1 MDLKLQRYMNDKTAV
16 WTATQYER
24 ETAKTDFPLIS
35 HRRSN
40 VVGKKCLS
48 LLLCAFHAEDSLFE
62 EKIGAIH
69 IIGFTK
75 LDSS

>member
-1 MDLKLQRYMNDKTAV
+1 MSVNTTNFVSGGFNIRPYVKMSFSV
-16 WTATQYER
+16 HI
-24 ETAKTDFPLIS
+24 PH
-35 HRRSN
+35 HRCSN

-48 LLLCAFHAEDSLFE
+48 LSLCAFHAEDSLFE

-75 LDSS
+75 LDFS